1 MVYVTAVFI
10 REEAEHARE
19 ETLTGILYLNMK
31 LHFQH
36 SINFPALSKTTTGS
50 KKLFAHVITT

>member
-1 MVYVTAVFI
+1 MVDVNAVFI
-10 REEAEHARE
+10 REEAEHERK
-19 ETLTGILYLNMK
+19 ETLTSIYLNMK